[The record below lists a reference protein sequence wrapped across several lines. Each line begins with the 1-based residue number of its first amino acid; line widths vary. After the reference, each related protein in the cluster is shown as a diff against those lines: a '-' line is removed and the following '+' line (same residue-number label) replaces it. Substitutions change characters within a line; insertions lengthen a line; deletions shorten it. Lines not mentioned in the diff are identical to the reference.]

1 MGESFLF
8 KHSQS
13 SVTHKETRK
22 SCWRLLCSVPS
33 RLPLRLRLMPL
44 PGMVVTTVTGWVTMG
59 DIEATMVSPPI
70 MAMPLPSKPV
80 HPTQTDGPMDP
91 TTESDPI
98 FWANVKL
105 RPNPRLKLRLLPIM
119 EVTTVDSEDTEVT
132 MVSLPIMAMPLPS
145 KPVLSTQTDGLTD
158 PTMDSDP
165 MENRFFCQINKQ
177 YIP

>member
-13 SVTHKETRK
+13 SVIHKESWK

-70 MAMPLPSKPV
+70 MAMPLLSKPV
-80 HPTQTDGPMDP
+80 HLTPTDGPMDP
-91 TTESDPI
+91 TTDSDPI
-98 FWANVKL
+98 FWENVKL
-105 RPNPRLKLRLLPIM
+105 RPNLKLRP
-119 EVTTVDSEDTEVT
+119 
-132 MVSLPIMAMPLPS
+132 LPIMAVTTVM
-145 KPVLSTQTDGLTD
+145 VG
-158 PTMDSDP
+158 
-165 MENRFFCQINKQ
+165 
-177 YIP
+177 